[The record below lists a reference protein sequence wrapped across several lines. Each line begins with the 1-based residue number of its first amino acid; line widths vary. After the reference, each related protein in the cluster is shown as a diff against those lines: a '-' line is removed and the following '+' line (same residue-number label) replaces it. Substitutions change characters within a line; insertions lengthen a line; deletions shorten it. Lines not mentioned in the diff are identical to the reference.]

1 MTPSNVLI
9 CGGGLAGVTLAWALF
24 RRSVPFQIVNE
35 HRDVTSSKIA
45 AGLMTPITGKRL
57 NESHRWRE
65 FFPVAVEFY
74 LWVELQLA
82 CTVFVPKSIVRL
94 FTSEAEAGRLDRSSD
109 LVSAATPTLPE
120 FVRAPF
126 GAFEMPNAGQLCVRD
141 YVGKSLLYFASLT
154 PPQCQPDVT
163 IWCEGYRPD
172 PIAAFASVPMRP
184 AKGEILTV
192 RLPGIVEHRVINC
205 GGFWLTQHVGDT
217 YHFGATYSWDQLD
230 CVPTA
235 VGRAELEARLRQM
248 VSAQFEVVDHRAAV
262 RPISVG
268 QRPRLGFHPQNAGL
282 GYFNGLSSKGA
293 LLAPYYAG
301 MLADKL
307 LGRGEIEADVNV
319 ATVQH
324 ESLPHP

>member
-1 MTPSNVLI
+1 MTPSSVLI
-9 CGGGLAGVTLAWALF
+9 HGGGLAGVTFGWALH
-24 RRSVPFQIVNE
+24 RRGVPFRIVDE
-35 HRDVTSSKIA
+35 YRVVTSSKIA

-74 LWVELQLA
+74 RWVEVQLA
-82 CTVFVPKSIVRL
+82 CTVFVPKSIIRL

-109 LVSAATPTLPE
+109 LVSSATPTLPE
-120 FVRAPF
+120 FVQAPF
-126 GAFEMPNAGQLCVRD
+126 GAFEMPSAGQLRVRD
-141 YVGKSLLYFASLT
+141 YVEKSLLYFDTL
-154 PPQCQPDVT
+154 PECQPDVT

-172 PIAAFASVPMRP
+172 PTSHFASVPMRP

-192 RLPGIVEHRVINC
+192 RLPGIVDQHVFNC

-235 VGRAELEARLRQM
+235 VGRTELESRLRQI
-248 VSAQFEVVDHRAAV
+248 VSVPFKVVDHQAAV
-262 RPISVG
+262 RPIAVG
-268 QRPRLGFHPQNAGL
+268 QRPKLGLHPKDPSQ

-293 LLAPYYAG
+293 LLAPYYAN
-301 MLADKL
+301 MLADAL
-307 LGRGEIEADVNV
+307 LGRGGIEDDVNV
-319 ATVQH
+319 ATVLPGSH
-324 ESLPHP
+324 PHP